1 MRQMQPVLWT
11 KGVLLSP
18 QHFQT
23 QDRFLEDLL
32 EFQLSSLLFAP
43 WGFSRLEIDREAL
56 AGGSFAIAAAAG
68 IFSDGLLFDMP
79 HSDLTPEP
87 RQVEG
92 AFGEDQQTLDVFL
105 AVPEYRYG
113 GHNVSAA
120 QRDRN
125 TRYRAEELRRRDE
138 TTGQSE
144 RPIQV
149 ARKNVRIL
157 FEGESTEGS
166 TILRVARL
174 TKTTTGDFQLAPSFV
189 PPLIDIQANEYVMA
203 IARRLIEI
211 LSTKSSELAGMR
223 RQKNQSLADFGI
235 ADVASFWLLY
245 TINGHL
251 PVLRHLHETRRGHP
265 AELFEAMLGLAGAL
279 TTFSMRIQPRHL
291 PTYEHDDLGSCFG
304 RLDAQLRELLE
315 TVVPANT
322 VSIPLRVVQ
331 PSVHAAALDQD
342 RYLAAPQIFL
352 AVTSSERTNELV
364 QRVPKMLKVAA
375 AGQLDHLIRQALAGI
390 PLTYVP
396 NPPST
401 VPVKLNYHY
410 FLLQRSGPEWDAVA
424 GARNIAAYVPAQLGD
439 VHLELLVMLPQESGA
454 RS

>member
-32 EFQLSSLLFAP
+32 EFQLSSLVFSP
-43 WGFSRLEIDREAL
+43 WGFRRLEIDREAL
-56 AGGSFAIAAAAG
+56 AGGGFAIAGASG
-68 IFSDGLLFDMP
+68 IFPDGLLFDMP
-79 HSDLTPEP
+79 LSDPTPP
-87 RQVEG
+87 PKQLEG
-92 AFGEDQQTLDVFL
+92 AFGPDQQTLDVYL
-105 AVPEYRYG
+105 AIPEYRYG

-120 QRDRN
+120 QRDRD
-125 TRYRAEELRRRDE
+125 TRYRAEELLRRDE
-138 TTGQSE
+138 TTGKSE

-157 FEGESTEGS
+157 FEGESAEGS
-166 TILRVARL
+166 TVIRIARL
-174 TKTTTGDFQLAPSFV
+174 TRTAGGDHQLAPAFV
-189 PPLIDIQANEYVMA
+189 PPLTDIEASEYVMA
-203 IARRLIEI
+203 IARRLVEI
-211 LSTKSSELAGMR
+211 LSTKSTQLAGMR

-245 TINGHL
+245 TINSHL
-251 PVLRHLHETRRGHP
+251 PVLRHLYETRRGHP
-265 AELFEAMLGLAGAL
+265 AALFEMMLALAGAL
-279 TTFSMRIQPRHL
+279 TTFSMRIHPRDL
-291 PTYEHDDLGSCFG
+291 PSYEHDELGACFTK
-304 RLDAQLRELLE
+304 LDEQLRELLE

-342 RYLAAPQIFL
+342 KYLAAPQILL
-352 AVTSSERTNELV
+352 AVSGPGRATDLV
-364 QRVPKMLKVAA
+364 QRIPNLLKVSA

-390 PLTYVP
+390 TLSYVP
-396 NPPST
+396 VPPSA

-410 FLLQRSGPEWDAVA
+410 FLLQKSGPEWEAVSR
-424 GARNIAAYVPAQLGD
+424 ARNIAAYVPAELGD
-439 VHLELLVMLPQESGA
+439 LQLELVILLGEKS
-454 RS
+454 